1 MVGNPTEGEHIEQGF
16 LSFAQQ
22 ETADRDGFYIAP
34 TVLTNVMLDTEA
46 AQEEIF
52 ESEDGAINRAHQT
65 PHGLSA
71 SVSASAAAR
80 PNIKPASSRSVAYEA
95 GPTSCWPMRRTLGL
109 TTPAMHARACL
120 RE

>member
-1 MVGNPTEGEHIEQGF
+1 MDAEVESQQVEKLVKQISALMVGNPTEGEHIEHGF

-34 TVLTNVMLDTEA
+34 TVLANVLLDTEA

-52 ESEDGAINRAHQT
+52 ESEDEANNRANQT

-71 SVSASAAAR
+71 SV
-80 PNIKPASSRSVAYEA
+80 
-95 GPTSCWPMRRTLGL
+95 
-109 TTPAMHARACL
+109 
-120 RE
+120 

>member
-1 MVGNPTEGEHIEQGF
+1 MDAEVETQLVEKLVKQISTLMVGNPSEGEHIEQRF

-34 TVLTNVMLDTEA
+34 TVLTNVLLDTEA

-52 ESEDGAINRAHQT
+52 ESEHEAINRANQT

-71 SVSASAAAR
+71 SV
-80 PNIKPASSRSVAYEA
+80 
-95 GPTSCWPMRRTLGL
+95 
-109 TTPAMHARACL
+109 
-120 RE
+120 

>member
-1 MVGNPTEGEHIEQGF
+1 MDVEVESQLVDKLVKQISALMVGNPTEGEHIEQGF

-34 TVLTNVMLDTEA
+34 TVLTNVLLDTEA

-52 ESEDGAINRAHQT
+52 ESEDGAINHANQT

-71 SVSASAAAR
+71 SV
-80 PNIKPASSRSVAYEA
+80 
-95 GPTSCWPMRRTLGL
+95 
-109 TTPAMHARACL
+109 
-120 RE
+120 

>member
-1 MVGNPTEGEHIEQGF
+1 MDAEVETQLVNKLVKQISALMVGNPTEGEHIEQGF

-34 TVLTNVMLDTEA
+34 TVLTNVLLDTEA

-52 ESEDGAINRAHQT
+52 ESEDGAINRANQT

-71 SVSASAAAR
+71 SV
-80 PNIKPASSRSVAYEA
+80 
-95 GPTSCWPMRRTLGL
+95 
-109 TTPAMHARACL
+109 
-120 RE
+120 

>member
-1 MVGNPTEGEHIEQGF
+1 MDAGVETQLVNKLVKQISALMVGNRSEGEPIEQGF

-34 TVLTNVMLDTEA
+34 TVLANVLLDTEA

-52 ESEDGAINRAHQT
+52 ESEDEAINRTNQT

-71 SVSASAAAR
+71 SV
-80 PNIKPASSRSVAYEA
+80 
-95 GPTSCWPMRRTLGL
+95 
-109 TTPAMHARACL
+109 
-120 RE
+120 

>member
-1 MVGNPTEGEHIEQGF
+1 MDAEVESQQVDKLVKQISALMVGNPTEGEHIEQGF

-34 TVLTNVMLDTEA
+34 TVLTNVLLDTEA

-52 ESEDGAINRAHQT
+52 ESEDEAINRANQT

-71 SVSASAAAR
+71 SV
-80 PNIKPASSRSVAYEA
+80 
-95 GPTSCWPMRRTLGL
+95 
-109 TTPAMHARACL
+109 
-120 RE
+120 

>member
-1 MVGNPTEGEHIEQGF
+1 MDAGVETQLVNKLVKQISALMVGNPFEGEHIEQGF

-34 TVLTNVMLDTEA
+34 TVLANVLLDTEA

-52 ESEDGAINRAHQT
+52 ESEDEANNRANQT

-71 SVSASAAAR
+71 SV
-80 PNIKPASSRSVAYEA
+80 
-95 GPTSCWPMRRTLGL
+95 
-109 TTPAMHARACL
+109 
-120 RE
+120 

>member
-1 MVGNPTEGEHIEQGF
+1 MDAEVESQLVDKLVKQISALMVGNPSEGEHIEQGF

-34 TVLTNVMLDTEA
+34 TVLTNVLLDTEA

-52 ESEDGAINRAHQT
+52 ESEDGAINRANQT

-71 SVSASAAAR
+71 SV
-80 PNIKPASSRSVAYEA
+80 
-95 GPTSCWPMRRTLGL
+95 
-109 TTPAMHARACL
+109 
-120 RE
+120 

>member
-1 MVGNPTEGEHIEQGF
+1 MDAEVESQLVDKLVKQISALMVGNPTEGEHIEQGF

-34 TVLTNVMLDTEA
+34 TVLTNVLLDTEA

-52 ESEDGAINRAHQT
+52 ESEDGAINRANQT

-71 SVSASAAAR
+71 SV
-80 PNIKPASSRSVAYEA
+80 
-95 GPTSCWPMRRTLGL
+95 
-109 TTPAMHARACL
+109 
-120 RE
+120 

>member
-1 MVGNPTEGEHIEQGF
+1 MDAEVESQLVEKLVKQISALMVGNPTEGEHIEQGF

-34 TVLTNVMLDTEA
+34 TVLTNVLLDTEA

-52 ESEDGAINRAHQT
+52 ESEDGAINRANQT

-71 SVSASAAAR
+71 SV
-80 PNIKPASSRSVAYEA
+80 
-95 GPTSCWPMRRTLGL
+95 
-109 TTPAMHARACL
+109 
-120 RE
+120 